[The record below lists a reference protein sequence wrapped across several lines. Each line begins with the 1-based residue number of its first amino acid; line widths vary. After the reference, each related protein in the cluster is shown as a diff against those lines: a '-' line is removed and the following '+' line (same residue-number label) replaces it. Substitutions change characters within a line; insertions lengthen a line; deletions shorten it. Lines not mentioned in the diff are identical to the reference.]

1 MAFRVA
7 VSSLFRR
14 SVASTPATTRA
25 FATSSGSSGA
35 AASSLKSAAALCNA
49 VGVGS
54 ALMFSGVSAKLTMD
68 NFVQQAKCETKSDSI
83 EEKESD
89 VTAQDDIA
97 DARDAPSIHH
107 RADELYSNG
116 RLADVYELLNEDPS
130 TKSDA
135 SLLYRLAQTTHK
147 LSLVAPQPERRRVL
161 NDEALLVVMKA
172 AEEAAGKKSTTKSD
186 RADILSLYGT
196 IIQHRSYRKQGT
208 ERQNLMTLAQEHMMV
223 AYREDAESFNANQAL
238 ADLHFEQ
245 ATERTEL
252 GRKCL
257 TGANVWDKSNNH
269 KLSETDQ
276 ESLWRAT
283 ARHAYI
289 ALKAK
294 PNDVNCMN
302 YMAQAKFAIGD
313 IQTAKK
319 YTLQAMAAEPQA
331 KFEDEKR
338 AAKDARELM
347 LKINAILADS
357 K

>member
-14 SVASTPATTRA
+14 SVAATPAASRA

-35 AASSLKSAAALCNA
+35 TAVATSLTSTAALRNA
-49 VGVGS
+49 VGS
-54 ALMFSGVSAKLTMD
+54 ALMCSGVGAKLAMD
-68 NFVQQAKCETKSDSI
+68 NFVQQAKCETKFDSI
-83 EEKESD
+83 EETESD
-89 VTAQDDIA
+89 VTAQEDTA
-97 DARDAPSIHH
+97 AKDAPSVHN

-116 RLADVYELLNEDPS
+116 RLADAYELLNEDPS

-161 NDEALLVVMKA
+161 NDEALLIVMKA
-172 AEEAAGKKSTTKSD
+172 AEEAAGKKSTSKSD

-208 ERQNLMTLAQEHMMV
+208 ERQKLMTLAQEHMMA

-276 ESLWRAT
+276 EALWRAT
-283 ARHAYI
+283 ARHAYV
-289 ALKAK
+289 ALKAN

-313 IQTAKK
+313 LQTAKK
-319 YTLQAMAAEPQA
+319 YTLQAVAAEPQA

>member
-14 SVASTPATTRA
+14 SVAATPAATRA

-35 AASSLKSAAALCNA
+35 TAVATSLTSAAALRNA
-49 VGVGS
+49 VGS
-54 ALMFSGVSAKLTMD
+54 ALMFSGVGAKLAMD
-68 NFVQQAKCETKSDSI
+68 NFVQQAKCDTKFDSI
-83 EEKESD
+83 EETESD
-89 VTAQDDIA
+89 VTAQEDTA
-97 DARDAPSIHH
+97 AKDAPSIHN

-172 AEEAAGKKSTTKSD
+172 AEEAAGKKSTSKSD

-208 ERQNLMTLAQEHMMV
+208 ERQNLMTLAQEHMMA

-283 ARHAYI
+283 ARHAYV
-289 ALKAK
+289 ALKAN

-313 IQTAKK
+313 LQTAKK
-319 YTLQAMAAEPQA
+319 YTLQAVAAEPQA

>member
-35 AASSLKSAAALCNA
+35 AAVATSLTSAAALRNA
-49 VGVGS
+49 VGS
-54 ALMFSGVSAKLTMD
+54 ALMFSGVSAKLAMD
-68 NFVQQAKCETKSDSI
+68 NFVQQAKCDTKFDAI
-83 EEKESD
+83 EETESD
-89 VTAQDDIA
+89 VTAQEDTA
-97 DARDAPSIHH
+97 AKDAPSIHN

-161 NDEALLVVMKA
+161 NDEALLIVMKA
-172 AEEAAGKKSTTKSD
+172 AEEAAGKKSTSKSD

-208 ERQNLMTLAQEHMMV
+208 ERQNLMTLAQEHMMA

-276 ESLWRAT
+276 EALWRAT
-283 ARHAYI
+283 ARHAYV
-289 ALKAK
+289 ALKAN

-313 IQTAKK
+313 LQTAKK
-319 YTLQAMAAEPQA
+319 YTLQAVAAEPQA